1 MIELLTAAEMRR
13 TERTAIEGDEVT
25 GLELM
30 ERAGAG
36 VVEMTFREWPALAE
50 SPHSAVILCGP
61 GNNGGDGYVV
71 ARLLH
76 DRDWKVSVYAYG
88 DPEQLPPD
96 AYRNYHRWIERNGV
110 RPLSEAEQELCSTG
124 TALVVDAVFGT
135 GLTRPI
141 SQDLAKVLAT
151 VESRGDG
158 KPSPF
163 VVSVDVPTGICSD
176 SGREIGGGC
185 DSDLTVTFHRARPG
199 HYLGDGPR
207 RCGAV
212 CVVDIGLGG
221 SGGTASINLGT
232 QPRHLHRNPR
242 AEAHKYD
249 HGHLLVLGGESG
261 KGGAARLA
269 AHGALRIGSGLVTLG
284 CPSSAL
290 QENAAQLNAVM
301 LKSIDSGRVLADLL
315 DRNPRIDALCLGPGL
330 GTGERQRQ
338 FVAAALRSRK
348 AAVLDAD
355 ALTIVSHDNSLFSDL
370 HSRCVLTPHE
380 GEFSRLFP
388 DMASRLDEQP
398 GAGPAYSK
406 VDAVRDAAARAGC
419 TILLKGPATVI
430 AAPDGPATVNSACY
444 GRSVPWLATAGS
456 GDVLAGFVAG
466 LLARGFEPREAGAS
480 AAYVHVECALQFGPG
495 LIAEDLPDQLP
506 SVLRELTPWQRARHR
521 EPSGHLIRES
531 SIPTGSRTDTVM

>member
-1 MIELLTAAEMRR
+1 MIELLTAAEMRK
-13 TERTAIEGDEVT
+13 TERTAIEGGEVT

-36 VVEMTFREWPALAE
+36 VVDMTLREWPDLAK
-50 SPHSAVILCGP
+50 SPLSTVILCGP

-76 DRDWKVSVYAYG
+76 DRGWKVSVYAYG
-88 DPEQLPPD
+88 DPEKLPPE
-96 AYRNYHRWIERNGV
+96 AYRNYRNWTERNGV
-110 RPLSEAEQELCSTG
+110 RPLSEAKQELCSTRP
-124 TALVVDAVFGT
+124 ALVVDAVFGT

-141 SQDLAKVLAT
+141 SEDLAEVLSKVG
-151 VESRGDG
+151 SQGDG
-158 KPSPF
+158 KSSPF
-163 VVSVDVPTGICSD
+163 VVSVDMPTGICSD
-176 SGREIGGGC
+176 SGREIGGSC

-212 CVVDIGLGG
+212 RVVDIGLGG
-221 SGGTASINLGT
+221 TGGTASINLGT
-232 QPRHLHRNPR
+232 QPKHLHRDPR

-269 AHGALRIGSGLVTLG
+269 AMGALRMGSGLVTLG

-301 LKSIDSGRVLADLL
+301 LKSVDSGRVLADLL
-315 DRNPRIDALCLGPGL
+315 DQDPRIDALCLGPGL
-330 GTGERQRQ
+330 GMGERQRQ
-338 FVAAALRSRK
+338 LVAAALRSRK
-348 AAVLDAD
+348 PAVLDAD

-370 HSRCVLTPHE
+370 HSRCILTPHE

-388 DMASRLDEQP
+388 DIASRLDEKP
-398 GAGPAYSK
+398 SAGPAYSK
-406 VDAVRDAAARAGC
+406 IDAAHDAAARAGC
-419 TILLKGPATVI
+419 TVLLKGPATVI
-430 AAPDGPATVNSACY
+430 AGPDGPVTVNSACY
-444 GRSVPWLATAGS
+444 ERSAPWLATAGS

-466 LLARGFEPREAGAS
+466 LLARGFEPWDAAAS
-480 AAYVHVECALQFGPG
+480 AAYVHVECALRFGPG
-495 LIAEDLPDQLP
+495 LIAEDLPDLLP
-506 SVLRELTPWQRARHR
+506 SVLRGLTPWQ
-521 EPSGHLIRES
+521 
-531 SIPTGSRTDTVM
+531 